1 MAQASAN
8 IDEKYQAYFA
18 GLTELVQFP
27 EKGNMDAYFAQPT
40 RGMQNALGAAL
51 GEYAKASGE
60 LYHSAFT
67 QSQNDYRF
75 AKWQM
80 AVLALALVIVL
91 VAVWYGIRHIL
102 LNPLGR
108 VIAHIRDIGRG
119 DLTKTLTVSGRNEI
133 TELAT
138 SVDHMQRSLID
149 TVANVREGR
158 MPSIP
163 ARVKSRWATT
173 ISSRT
178 EQQASALEETAASM
192 EQLTATVKQNADNA
206 RQASQL
212 AESASDT
219 AQRGGRV
226 VDGVVKTMHDIADSS
241 KKIADIISVIDGIAF
256 QTNILALNA
265 AVEAARAGEQGRGF
279 AVVAG
284 EVRNL
289 ASRSANAAKEI
300 KALIEDSVSRVDTG
314 SVLVESAGETMN
326 DIVNAV
332 TRVTDI
338 MGEIA
343 SASDE
348 QSRGI
353 DRVALAVSEM
363 DRVTQQNA
371 APVQES
377 AAAAAALEDQ
387 ASRLKMAVSAFRLT
401 SKTTNTVSS
410 RSAYSEAT
418 PAPVTTPTRAAVTG
432 QDENWE
438 TF

>member
-1 MAQASAN
+1 
-8 IDEKYQAYFA
+8 
-18 GLTELVQFP
+18 VQFL

-40 RGMQNALGAAL
+40 QGMQNALGAAL

-119 DLTKTLTVSGRNEI
+119 DLTKTLSVSGRNEI

-149 TVANVREGR
+149 TVANVREGADAIYTGTSEIA
-158 MPSIP
+158 MGNNDL
-163 ARVKSRWATT
+163 
-173 ISSRT
+173 SSRT

-241 KKIADIISVIDGIAF
+241 KKIGIAF

-353 DRVALAVSEM
+353 DQVALAVSEM

-371 APVQES
+371 ALVQES

-410 RSAYSEAT
+410 RSVYGEAA
-418 PAPVTTPTRAAVTG
+418 PAPVTARTRAAVTG
-432 QDENWE
+432 RDENWE